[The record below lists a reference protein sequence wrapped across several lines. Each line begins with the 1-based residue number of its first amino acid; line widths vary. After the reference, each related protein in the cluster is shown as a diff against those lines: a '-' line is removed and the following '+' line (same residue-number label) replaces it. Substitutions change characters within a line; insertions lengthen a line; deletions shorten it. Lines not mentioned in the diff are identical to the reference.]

1 MYHNIYLFTC
11 SLYDNELEFVDR
23 LIREDQ
29 RNNSAWNQ
37 RFFVLKHLG
46 FTPEVIR
53 RELEYA
59 MSRIRVI
66 KNNESAWNYLIGVLR
81 QSESGQLNSY
91 PEVATFSEEL
101 YAAGNRSPYLL
112 AFLIDLYQEQ
122 ALQTDKQLAEKVYSL
137 CEDMASKHD
146 VIRRKYWIYVADH
159 LKSQL
164 SNSSETEP

>member
-1 MYHNIYLFTC
+1 MHLLPF
-11 SLYDNELEFVDR
+11 SLYDDELEFVDR

-46 FTPEVIR
+46 FTPEVIH
-53 RELEYA
+53 RELDYA
-59 MSRIRVI
+59 MSRIRII

-81 QSESGQLNSY
+81 QSESGNLNSY
-91 PEVATFSEEL
+91 PEVVTFSEEL
-101 YAAGNRSPYLL
+101 YNAGNRSPYLL

-122 ALQTDKQLAEKVYSL
+122 ALQTDKQIAEKVYTL

-146 VIRRKYWIYVADH
+146 VIRRKYWLYVADH
-159 LKSQL
+159 LKTQL
-164 SNSSETEP
+164 IKSTESEP

>member
-1 MYHNIYLFTC
+1 MYLLSF
-11 SLYDNELEFVDR
+11 SLYDDELEFVDR

-53 RELEYA
+53 RELDYA
-59 MSRIRVI
+59 MSRIRII

-101 YAAGNRSPYLL
+101 YNAGNRSPYLL

-122 ALQTDKQLAEKVYSL
+122 ALQTDKQIAEKVYTL
-137 CEDMASKHD
+137 CQDMASKHD
-146 VIRRKYWIYVADH
+146 VIRSKYWLYVADH
-159 LKSQL
+159 LKTQL
-164 SNSSETEP
+164 LKSTESEP